1 MKLITA
7 AQLFKGFGDQTRLRI
22 LNLLHNGEMTGT
34 EIAQTLKVPRGRVAR
49 HMRYLYKSWLVTTR
63 RKWRETYYSLRPS
76 DYRLHEAMRR
86 QIIPLLAD
94 IDRAADD
101 LRRLAKRAKR

>member
-7 AQLFKGFGDQTRLRI
+7 AQLFKAFSDQTRLRI
-22 LNLLHNGEMTGT
+22 VNLLHNGEMTGT
-34 EIAQTLKVPRGRVAR
+34 EIADTLKAPRGRVAR
-49 HMRYLYKSWLVTTR
+49 HLRYLHKSWLVRTR
-63 RKWRETYYSLRPS
+63 KKWRETYYSLRPS
-76 DYRLHEAMRR
+76 EYRLHETLRR
-86 QIIPLLAD
+86 RVIPLLAD